1 MFELKKILSAFLMPL
16 PLLLIIGVTGLMV
29 LWFTRRQKLASV
41 LLACSLLGIFLVAFQ
56 PLSTR
61 LLSPLEREY
70 KGYIPSGQPV
80 DYIMVLG
87 NSHVVDKEL
96 PMTSELSR
104 ASLMRLAEAIRIH
117 NLSPG
122 SKIILSGYD
131 GGTEISQ
138 ARMMAKVATALGVN
152 KLDVLLLET
161 AKDTWEEAFQ
171 AASVVGKRNLVLV
184 TSASHMPRAIAEFK
198 LAGLDPIPAPTNFL
212 ASNKIHQPWLKYA
225 PKAQYL
231 EQTERF
237 WHETLGQWWQKLRDM
252 ADSAAPVNVVQP
264 VTKDTTA

>member
-16 PLLLIIGVTGLMV
+16 PLLLIVGITGLMI
-29 LWFTRRQKLASV
+29 LWFTRRPKLAGYM
-41 LLACSLLGIFLVAFQ
+41 LAVSLLGIFLVAFQ
-56 PLSTR
+56 PVSSS
-61 LLSPLEREY
+61 LLTPLERQY

-87 NSHVVDKEL
+87 NSHVVDKDL
-96 PMTSELSR
+96 PITSELSR

-138 ARMMAKVATALGVN
+138 ARMMAKVAIALGVN
-152 KLDVLLLET
+152 KLDILLLET

-184 TSASHMPRAIAEFK
+184 TSASHMPRAIAEFNQ
-198 LAGLDPIPAPTNFL
+198 AGLSPIPAPTNYL
-212 ASNKIHQPWLKYA
+212 ASDEIHQPWLKYA

-237 WHETLGQWWQKLRDM
+237 WHETLGKWWQKLRDM

-264 VTKDTTA
+264 VAQNTAA

>member
-16 PLLLIIGVTGLMV
+16 PSLLLIGLLGLLI
-29 LWFTRRQKLASV
+29 LWFTRRQKLASW
-41 LLACSLLGIFLVAFQ
+41 LLTLSLLGIFLVAFQ
-56 PLSTR
+56 PVSTA
-61 LLSPLEREY
+61 LLSPLERGY
-70 KGYIPSGQPV
+70 KGYIHTGKPV

-87 NSHVVDKEL
+87 NSHVVDKDL
-96 PMTSELSR
+96 PITSELSR

-122 SKIILSGYD
+122 SRIILSGYD

-138 ARMMAKVATALGVN
+138 ARMMAKVAIALGVN
-152 KLDVLLLET
+152 KLDILLLET

-184 TSASHMPRAIAEFK
+184 TSASHMPRALTEFK
-198 LAGLDPIPAPTNFL
+198 QAGLNPVPAPTNFL
-212 ASNKIHQPWLKYA
+212 ASDEIHQPWLKYA

-237 WHETLGQWWQKLRDM
+237 WHETLGRWWQHLRDM

-264 VTKDTTA
+264 DTKADAA